1 MRDQFFRLRISD
13 QISRTL
19 DIIGLPAQYNNV
31 VSKSDFDK
39 LDNNIVAYF
48 RGDAVP
54 EISGVLSHPSFLVC
68 DDMKSLL
75 QLYNPQLQAKA
86 IQLFAGEMESKE
98 NYLYWLPYIEPVS
111 CLHNSTEKYT
121 NGMLKRLVLDSRLLP
136 PTSIFRPDG
145 LLEDIVVIS
154 LPLAES
160 ILRRCFYGIQLD
172 PVEVK

>member
-1 MRDQFFRLRISD
+1 MREQFFRLRISD

-19 DIIGLPAQYNNV
+19 DIIGLPAQYTNV
-31 VSKSDFDK
+31 VAKSDFDK
-39 LDNNIVAYF
+39 LDDNIVAYF
-48 RGDAVP
+48 RGETVP
-54 EISGVLSHPSFLVC
+54 EISGVLAHPSFLVC
-68 DDMKSLL
+68 DDLNSLF
-75 QLYNPQLQAKA
+75 QLYSPQFQAKA

-98 NYLYWLPYIEPVS
+98 NYLYWLPYIEPVN
-111 CLHNSTEKYT
+111 CLHSSTEKYS
-121 NGMLKRLVLDSRLLP
+121 NGMLKHLVLDSRSLP
-136 PTSIFRPDG
+136 YAPFFRLDG

>member
-1 MRDQFFRLRISD
+1 MKEHLFRLRISD

-31 VSKSDFDK
+31 VAKSDFDK
-39 LDNNIVAYF
+39 LDDNIVAYF
-48 RGDAVP
+48 RGKAVP
-54 EISGVLSHPSFLVC
+54 EISGVLAHPSFLVC
-68 DDMKSLL
+68 DDLKSLL
-75 QLYNPQLQAKA
+75 QLYSPQLQAKA

-98 NYLYWLPYIEPVS
+98 NYLYWLPYIELVS
-111 CLHNSTEKYT
+111 CLHESTEKYS
-121 NGMLKRLVLDSRLLP
+121 NGMLKQLVLDSRSLP
-136 PTSIFRPDG
+136 DTPVFRLNG
-145 LLEDIVVIS
+145 VLEDIVVIT

>member
-1 MRDQFFRLRISD
+1 MREQFFRLRISD

-39 LDNNIVAYF
+39 LDDNIVAYF
-48 RGDAVP
+48 RGEAVP
-54 EISGVLSHPSFLVC
+54 EISGVLAHPSFLIC
-68 DDMKSLL
+68 DDLKSLL

-98 NYLYWLPYIEPVS
+98 NYLYWLPYIETVG
-111 CLHNSTEKYT
+111 CLHDSTEKYP
-121 NGMLKRLVLDSRLLP
+121 NGMLKQLVLDNKLLP
-136 PTSIFRPDG
+136 HASIFRPDG

-160 ILRRCFYGIQLD
+160 ILRRCFYGIHLD